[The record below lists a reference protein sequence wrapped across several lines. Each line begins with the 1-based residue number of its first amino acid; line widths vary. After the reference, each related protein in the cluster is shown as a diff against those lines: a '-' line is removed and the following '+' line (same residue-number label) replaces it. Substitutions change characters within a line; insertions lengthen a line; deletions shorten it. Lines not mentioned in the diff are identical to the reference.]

1 MILTVDCQRSLGLV
15 HAESVGGATLV
26 HAGVL
31 EGAVDD
37 GEGGG
42 VLPHFDLDLAGV
54 LEDLSLSV
62 PGDLRLGVSSKPAL
76 EPGPLALL
84 QANLLHLS
92 DELRSLLS
100 LSKLLLELLHLD
112 QPVRLPVLLAVDE
125 VTWFVRED

>member
-92 DELRSLLS
+92 DELRGLLS
-100 LSKLLLELLHLD
+100 FWANKTIKIFLSLNHEKFGENFG
-112 QPVRLPVLLAVDE
+112 E
-125 VTWFVRED
+125 IF